1 MGGMLNLTGFKEN
14 DPVKVGPSVADHVAG
29 IYLMVGVGMGSVSQ
43 RKNWRRTAHRCI
55 DVRRNLQL
63 TGKRYR

>member
-1 MGGMLNLTGFKEN
+1 MLNLTGFKEN

-29 IYLMVGVGMGSVSQ
+29 IYLMVGVGMALYHREKTGEGQ
-43 RKNWRRTAHRCI
+43 HRCI